1 LEAGQRLRISGDVV
15 RQELEGDKAVQPG
28 VFGLVDDAHAAAT
41 DLLNNAVVRDGPA
54 DHWRSMLLVVKP
66 ASQRTYKFDGL
77 AVDGECHRLSSTIR
91 RGRGWPA
98 SADTPSTSI
107 FIHLSVSGGNGD
119 MKSTVA
125 LLVLSLSFHAYAQ
138 DPKPATLRSVL
149 LEQLRTTHSEKD
161 WFVPIDVAVEG
172 LTAEQATWKDGSG
185 NHSVGQLTNHLL
197 FWNRQELA
205 KFEGEPKE
213 KFSGNNDET
222 FNNFDAKK
230 WNDTVKQLDQVMT
243 ELENLVETADDKQL
257 QAWASEIAH
266 IGTHNAYHVGQMIFV
281 RKLQGSWNPE
291 KGVK

>member
-1 LEAGQRLRISGDVV
+1 
-15 RQELEGDKAVQPG
+15 
-28 VFGLVDDAHAAAT
+28 
-41 DLLNNAVVRDGPA
+41 
-54 DHWRSMLLVVKP
+54 
-66 ASQRTYKFDGL
+66 
-77 AVDGECHRLSSTIR
+77 
-91 RGRGWPA
+91 
-98 SADTPSTSI
+98 
-107 FIHLSVSGGNGD
+107 
-119 MKSTVA
+119 MKVIIGF
-125 LLVLSLSFHAYAQ
+125 LVLSLSLCAYGQ
-138 DPKPATLRSVL
+138 SPKPATLRSIL

-172 LTAEQATWKDGSG
+172 LTAEQASWKDASG

-205 KFEGEPKE
+205 KFKREPPE

-230 WNDTVKQLDQVMT
+230 WSDTVKQLDQVMV
-243 ELENLVETADDKQL
+243 ELEKFVEAADDKTL
-257 QAWASEIAH
+257 QTLASEIAH